1 MSSRNLRPLVD
12 ESLEHRSLS
21 QLEGLWKIVHHGNL
35 ITAVAPE
42 KTPRLVIYLRKLVNQ
57 DNPIT
62 PDDFETQGPA
72 VTIRVPAAELMRLP
86 LNTVISSSRIAKN
99 PCLPLPSEEIATLDV
114 DIGEPKF
121 RLINRYAQFHE
132 TDNYVIPYND
142 GRSPSH
148 DSDGGK
154 TYYVAIEYNGDPF
167 GIIIPCAEVFRF
179 FYCTSSR
186 MLYTILSDRILDPD
200 RFIIDPARSGTVE
213 ENSKVAS
220 VWLRQWML
228 NSDRRHIARLFFTPG
243 AFEEAKNIF
252 LRASGYIDEGEFKH
266 ALIALPPC
274 HGQMSLKCIFK
285 KFVSSGRERIFVT
298 RLICATNWT
307 IPFNEIHYGRDNDG
321 SKVAKDDER
330 DSLPEDTRRQRP
342 NVLVEGA
349 EINVL
354 EDISADNSIDP
365 VELNDVEFESRFPEL
380 DKIYSPKIEKK
391 NQKTKNNKGKKQLL
405 LANGSLVEGSST
417 EHEGLVNTIL
427 RAMEVATEI
436 KRRNKEKD
444 DGHSDPIKELEVGQS
459 KLHERID
466 HLEMAKINKPY
477 AGRLDISYLPVLD
490 QLGLIKGKIV
500 NILPDSIDGN
510 KPAWIFLDKHN
521 KKDPRPVL
529 IARLILD
536 GKVRYIIDFMHSN
549 GKRDTSSLLL
559 WHPDEIPMDNQLLNY
574 AILQCMRHSR
584 VNLKDSDL
592 LNSYCGYS
600 IKHTFDETK
609 NEAKHIQLIKK
620 IFLAENRMNKWISGV
635 KRCEEA

>member
-1 MSSRNLRPLVD
+1 LRLPLD

-21 QLEGLWKIVHHGNL
+21 KLEGLWKVVHLGNL

-42 KTPRLVIYLRKLVNQ
+42 KTPRLVIYFRKLINQ
-57 DNPIT
+57 DNPIS
-62 PDDFETQGPA
+62 PDDFETQGSA
-72 VTIRVPAAELMRLP
+72 VAIRVPAAELMRLP
-86 LNTVISSSRIAKN
+86 LNTVISNSRIVKN

-114 DIGEPKF
+114 DIGESKF
-121 RLINRYAQFHE
+121 RLIDRYAQFHE

-186 MLYTILSDRILDPD
+186 MLYTILSDKVLDPD

-213 ENSKVAS
+213 GDSKVAS

-252 LRASGYIDEGEFKH
+252 LRASGYIDGGAFKH

-285 KFVSSGRERIFVT
+285 KFVSNGRERIFVT

-307 IPFNEIHYGRDNDG
+307 IPFDEIHYGRDNDG

-330 DSLPEDTRRQRP
+330 DNLPDDTRQQRP

-354 EDISADNSIDP
+354 EDTSADNSIDP
-365 VELNDVEFESRFPEL
+365 VELNDVEFEARFPEL
-380 DKIYSPKIEKK
+380 DKIYSPKIEKTD
-391 NQKTKNNKGKKQLL
+391 QKTKNNKRKNQLL
-405 LANGSLVEGSST
+405 LADGSLVEGSSA

-427 RAMEVATEI
+427 SAMEQATAI
-436 KRRNKEKD
+436 KQEQREAD
-444 DGHSDPIKELEVGQS
+444 DGQSTPINELDVKQS
-459 KLHERID
+459 KLHGTID
-466 HLEMAKINKPY
+466 HLEKARVHRSY
-477 AGRLDISYLPVLD
+477 AGRLDIKYLPVLD
-490 QLGLIKGKIV
+490 ELGLIKGKLV
-500 NILPDSIDGN
+500 NILPETLSG
-510 KPAWIFLDKHN
+510 KRRAFLYLDREQTVR
-521 KKDPRPVL
+521 RPVL
-529 IARLILD
+529 VASLSVNGRM
-536 GKVRYIIDFMHSN
+536 RYIVEFMHRY
-549 GKRDTSSLLL
+549 KQADTGSLLL
-559 WHPDEIPMDNQLLNY
+559 WHPDEIPMGELLLNY
-574 AILQCMRHSR
+574 AILQCMRNNA
-584 VNLKDSDL
+584 VNLKEGVIL
-592 LNSYCGYS
+592 MNYCGKS
-600 IKHTFDETK
+600 LKHTHSKRKPEPEYVQFITKIFTAK
-609 NEAKHIQLIKK
+609 NE
-620 IFLAENRMNKWISGV
+620 MDKWISGEIDES
-635 KRCEEA
+635 EEQDI